1 MIELTS
7 TLFESQ
13 LSLRALTFSSEMAAC
28 RTVLLKCY
36 SELFE
41 AAGSTNTII
50 NKLIRQTSMNKDA
63 KRSNRG
69 RIKLCPRSLRL
80 HTNAAF
86 VQANAKNQRTA
97 LQTHAWPVGVAQR
110 RTPVRA
116 ARPSLRRPG
125 RRVSGRELERWS
137 YGVYFDQAGS
147 IPFRDLAASPSRDV
161 KKVSSACTASR

>member
-1 MIELTS
+1 MRHQFPFKFIASVKICSIKGRTMIELTS

-41 AAGSTNTII
+41 AAGSINTII

-63 KRSNRG
+63 KRLNRG

-97 LQTHAWPVGVAQR
+97 LQMHAWPVGIAPRHPVSPFVSATGGTTSGR
-110 RTPVRA
+110 RCTMLSVFAALRIRA
-116 ARPSLRRPG
+116 AI
-125 RRVSGRELERWS
+125 
-137 YGVYFDQAGS
+137 Q
-147 IPFRDLAASPSRDV
+147 
-161 KKVSSACTASR
+161 